1 MLRSLIIPIVLLTC
15 NLAMSQ
21 LPELKDYNVIWNTQS
36 KNSSESMP
44 VGGGDIGL
52 NVWVEDNVI
61 YAYFSRSGTFD
72 EHNTFLKLGRLKLEL
87 TPNPFTQ
94 GDGFKQ
100 ELVLEDG
107 YVKIEQNGV
116 EVKFWVDVFQPVIH
130 IDVVGKDKI
139 EVQLSYENWRYKDK
153 PVKGR
158 ANNANS
164 YKWAP
169 QGDIITYADSI
180 KFKKEGVLFYHRN
193 RPHTVFDV
201 AVKQQGLENYKHA
214 MMNPLKELTFGGF
227 MYGDNFS
234 PHETYYGVY
243 RDADFKGFTLK
254 SNEPSKW
261 HTLKVQLFTKQT
273 DELKTWKTALF
284 SQVKAYKKSSKNAK
298 KNSVGWWNDF
308 WDRSFIYTKK
318 RASHLKDTVYQIGQ
332 NYQLFRYML
341 GTNAYGQYPTK
352 FNGGLYTY
360 DPYYV
365 DSTFTFSP
373 DFRNWG
379 GGTMTAQNQRLVY
392 FPMLKSGDFDMMKSQ
407 FKFYMRMLKN
417 AELRSQVYW
426 NHKGASFTE
435 QIENYGL
442 PNPSEYGWKRP
453 VDYDPGMQ
461 YNAWLEYQWDTVLEF
476 CKMMLDQYYYAGLN
490 VEPYIEF
497 VLSSLRFF
505 DEHYQYLARK
515 RGAKTFDANGDLII
529 YPGSAAE
536 TYKMSTNANATISG
550 LKVIIKKVLDLP
562 TSWVSENNRN
572 YLRELNDRIPPLSF
586 RQLEGHKVLSPAK
599 SWERINNTEV
609 PQLYPVYPWGIYG
622 LGKADLEI
630 AQNTWKYDPDARRF
644 RSHIGWKQSNIFA
657 ARMGMTQQ
665 ASKYIKL
672 KLANSGRRFPSFW
685 GPGFDW
691 VPDHNWGGSAMIGLQ
706 EMLMQETAGKILLF
720 PAWPKQ
726 WDVHFKLHAKNQT
739 VVEAK
744 IENGKV
750 EILSVKPKERK
761 DDIINL
767 YNMTIEQKLKLNYQ

>member
-1 MLRSLIIPIVLLTC
+1 
-15 NLAMSQ
+15 
-21 LPELKDYNVIWNTQS
+21 
-36 KNSSESMP
+36 
-44 VGGGDIGL
+44 
-52 NVWVEDNVI
+52 
-61 YAYFSRSGTFD
+61 
-72 EHNTFLKLGRLKLEL
+72 
-87 TPNPFTQ
+87 
-94 GDGFKQ
+94 
-100 ELVLEDG
+100 
-107 YVKIEQNGV
+107 
-116 EVKFWVDVFQPVIH
+116 
-130 IDVVGKDKI
+130 
-139 EVQLSYENWRYKDK
+139 
-153 PVKGR
+153 
-158 ANNANS
+158 
-164 YKWAP
+164 
-169 QGDIITYADSI
+169 
-180 KFKKEGVLFYHRN
+180 
-193 RPHTVFDV
+193 
-201 AVKQQGLENYKHA
+201 
-214 MMNPLKELTFGGF
+214 
-227 MYGDNFS
+227 
-234 PHETYYGVY
+234 YGVY

-298 KNSVGWWNDF
+298 KTSVGWWNDF
-308 WDRSFIYTKK
+308 WDRSLIYTKK

-453 VDYDPGMQ
+453 KQYDPGMQ

-476 CKMMLDQYYYAGLN
+476 CKMMLDQYYYAELN
-490 VEPYIEF
+490 TEPYIDF
-497 VLSSLRFF
+497 VMSSLRFF
-505 DEHYQYLARK
+505 DEHYQFLAKK
-515 RGAKTFDANGDLII
+515 RGAKTFDANDDLVL

-536 TYKMSTNANATISG
+536 TYKMATNANATIAG
-550 LKVIIKKVLDLP
+550 LQVVIEKLLGLP
-562 TSWVSENNRN
+562 KQLLEEKQRD
-572 YLRELNDRIPPLSF
+572 YLVEFKNRIPPLSY
-586 RQLEGHKVLSPAK
+586 REINGNKVLSPAK

-622 LGKADLEI
+622 LGRPDLET
-630 AQNTWKYDPDARRF
+630 ARNTWQYDKDAQKF

-665 ASKYIKL
+665 AATYTKL
-672 KLANSGRRFPSFW
+672 KLANADRRFPTFW

-691 VPDHNWGGSAMIGLQ
+691 VPDHNWGGSGMIGLQ
-706 EMLMQETAGKILLF
+706 EMLLQETGSNILLF
-720 PAWPKQ
+720 
-726 WDVHFKLHAKNQT
+726 
-739 VVEAK
+739 
-744 IENGKV
+744 
-750 EILSVKPKERK
+750 
-761 DDIINL
+761 
-767 YNMTIEQKLKLNYQ
+767 